1 MPQTIEAIAHAKAAN
16 VPIIVAINK
25 IDKPGADIDRIKQEL
40 VEHGLVPEDWGGD
53 TITVPISAK
62 QNIGIDDILEMILIV
77 AEMQELKA
85 NPNRKAVGTIIEA
98 QLDKGRGPIATVLV
112 QKGTLEVGDIVV
124 SGTASGRIRAMFDDK
139 GKKVKSNPF
148 NTCINIRLSDVPNSG
163 DILNAVE
170 DEKKPD

>member
-1 MPQTIEAIAHAKAAN
+1 MKLSLQWELGSSNNWYCYTGCCRWWWSYATNNWGDCTAKAAN

-53 TITVPISAK
+53 TITVPISK

-85 NPNRKAVGTIIEA
+85 NPNRK
-98 QLDKGRGPIATVLV
+98 L
-112 QKGTLEVGDIVV
+112 
-124 SGTASGRIRAMFDDK
+124 
-139 GKKVKSNPF
+139 
-148 NTCINIRLSDVPNSG
+148 
-163 DILNAVE
+163 
-170 DEKKPD
+170 